1 MPLQLSPQN
10 LQQLVDLPVGMY
22 PQQQEFLANASQN
35 DSNMLQEQGLKN
47 LFEAQANPL
56 RVRGLDLQNQTAEAG
71 LPGIVANSS
80 IAQRKNKIESL
91 LEDQHI
97 NDLKSKYSSDEL
109 ARHIKDGEA
118 VGQMALQGAEHVWS
132 NPLGGK
138 EMVKAQMSKLGMWNP
153 VWDNLPPD
161 RLAME
166 LSNFGQGI
174 QATNAKMTQ
183 ALQTT
188 EMKTSAAERIAQAN
202 IEQRDRAAQ
211 LRISAAQALAKEK
224 APATV
229 QGYEKQSAKWRELE
243 LGETDPELKAKFK
256 HAADLYAEEALKLK
270 AAAAVVSSGDKP
282 NLPALGIQ
290 DNATA
295 RGAKPKLGTAEN
307 PIKLD

>member
-71 LPGIVANSS
+71 LPGIVANSGML
-80 IAQRKNKIESL
+80 QRKNKIESL
-91 LEDQHI
+91 LEDRHI
-97 NDLKSKYSSDEL
+97 NDLKSKYSSEEL
-109 ARHIKDGEA
+109 ARHVKDGEA
-118 VGQMALQGAEHVWS
+118 VGQLVLQGAEHVLS
-132 NPLGGK
+132 NPFVGIPAVK
-138 EMVKAQMSKLGMWNP
+138 ERLSKVGMWNSE
-153 VWDNLPPD
+153 WDRLPPKD
-161 RLAME
+161 VAIKLHE
-166 LSNFGQGI
+166 LGQGI
-174 QATNAKMTQ
+174 QNTNSKMTQ
-183 ALQTT
+183 ALETT

-202 IEQRDRAAQ
+202 IKQRDRAAK

-229 QGYEKQSAKWRELE
+229 QGYEKQSSKWRELE